1 MGKAPILLNYQY
13 LQNTYALTF
22 YLEINNMNQKSAY
35 IAATILILST
45 LSVAVFAGVAF
56 PWDTP
61 LSRLAQNL
69 TGSTSTS
76 IALIGLFVAGGALV
90 FGGDLASF
98 AKKVTWMV
106 LAISLM
112 LSGSAFLNIIQ
123 NGTALP
129 SSAALL

>member
-1 MGKAPILLNYQY
+1 MLLSFQY
-13 LQNTYALTF
+13 PQNSEALIF
-22 YLEINNMNQKSAY
+22 YLENNNMNPKPAY

-45 LSVAVFAGVAF
+45 LSVTVLAGAAF

-129 SSAALL
+129 STAALV